1 MLNHGAIQT
10 GIESRQLL
18 VTPEKAVVNT
28 TQVTDTPHVLP
39 WRSVIL
45 EASAMWVATRIA
57 LVVFTCYAATVLVK
71 LPYAAVSAP
80 PHGAAYAFSPQLLLH
95 LWDRWDALWYV
106 KIGQQGYFTDE
117 ATAFFPLYPLL
128 IHLVGLV
135 LGPTHTLLAAMI
147 VSNIGALALFIGV
160 GLLAAQEL
168 DRAAAP
174 RAIRITAAYPLA
186 FFMAAAYTESLFVAL
201 AVFALLFARRG
212 AWRWA
217 ALCAFLAALTRP
229 TGAILIAPL
238 VWEFARQR
246 YGDLFRER
254 ARDWRAWPSLLL
266 HAVSDLL
273 RTPASLATLA
283 LLVGAV
289 PLAVAL
295 YSAYLGLRFGHPL
308 IFLHAQTIYW
318 HRTGQP
324 LWKTLLDAV
333 VYFVQTPGWSYWQ
346 ARQLI
351 DLAPVLVF
359 GVLTLLVIRRTPF
372 AFTLYMLGLLY
383 LAVATPIDTTPH
395 TVTLVSS
402 GRFLVA
408 AVPIFLLFA
417 RWGRNR
423 PWLDLLLVGG
433 GFLLQGFLAT
443 YFLANHWL
451 V

>member
-1 MLNHGAIQT
+1 MLNQGAIQT
-10 GIESRQLL
+10 SVESPQLL
-18 VTPEKAVVNT
+18 MDPEKTVVVSA
-28 TQVTDTPHVLP
+28 QMSDKPHALP
-39 WRSVIL
+39 WRAIIL
-45 EASAMWVATRIA
+45 EASAMWFVTRIA
-57 LVVFTCYAATVLVK
+57 LVVFTYFAATVLVK
-71 LPYAAVSAP
+71 LPYAAVGAP
-80 PHGAAYAFSPQLLLH
+80 PQGGAYTFSPHLLLH

-106 KIGQQGYFTDE
+106 NIAQQGYFTGE

-128 IHLVGLV
+128 IHLVALV

-147 VSNIGALALFIGV
+147 VSNVGVLAVFIGM
-160 GLLAAQEL
+160 GLLATQEL
-168 DRAAAP
+168 GRADAP
-174 RAIRITAAYPLA
+174 RAIRVTAAYPLA
-186 FFMAAAYTESLFVAL
+186 FFMAAAYTESVFVAL

-238 VWEFARQR
+238 LWEFARQQ
-246 YGDLFRER
+246 YGSLFSTSV
-254 ARDWRAWPSLLL
+254 RDWRTWPSIFL
-266 HAVSDLL
+266 HALVDLP
-273 RTPASLATLA
+273 RRPASLVTLA

-289 PLAVAL
+289 PFAIVVYA
-295 YSAYLGLRFGHPL
+295 AYLGLRFGHPL

-324 LWKTLLDAV
+324 IWKTLIDAV
-333 VYFVQTPGWSYWQ
+333 VYFVKTPGWSYWQ

-359 GVLTLLVIRRTPF
+359 GALTLLTIRRTPF

-383 LAVATPIDTTPH
+383 LAVATPIDTVPH

-408 AVPIFLLFA
+408 AAPIFLLLTH
-417 RWGRNR
+417 WGRSR
-423 PWLDLLLVGG
+423 PWLDMLLVGG